1 MKISSIH
8 IYNWDGQIRSLP
20 LKPNGLNIITGR
32 SSTGKSALSEIVEYC
47 MGRSTFNVPV
57 GVIQD
62 HVAWYGVV
70 YQFDG
75 EQVFIGKPAPKN
87 GASSCSTVMV
97 RRGKIV
103 TAPSFD
109 ELTINDDDT
118 GVEVLLSRLL
128 GIPENRTD
136 VAERHTRASFDANV
150 KHTYYYLFQKQG
162 FVTSKDQLLYRQN
175 EDYQPQTIKDTFPIL
190 FGVTSHDRF
199 ILEAELRE
207 LQRNLRL
214 KQKLLDQASSEKDA
228 FAEKSFS
235 LLTEALSVGIFSEN
249 QADLDETTVNKLRRV
264 EQWRPTSVPDDDGLL
279 ITKYEGELAQFREN
293 RMLVRRS
300 IVSAK
305 KFASRADEFA
315 HEAGEQRERLA
326 SIQLLPRDQNGDWQ
340 WPFSEPN
347 LRLDTPIAA
356 ALIAE
361 LASLDSE
368 MSALT
373 TERPQLEA
381 YLAEQERC
389 IDDLNDSI
397 QLKESELAAAIATS
411 ELVAEMGSQN
421 NAAAKVVGRISLFLE
436 NIVPDERLSELK
448 DEATRLSRKIKAI
461 EGKIGL
467 DDQSDR
473 LSSVLNGVSANISTY
488 VSALGGE
495 FGAYPTRFDLNRLT
509 LVFDRPDRPIY
520 MNQTGGGENHL
531 SYHLAALLSLHRF
544 AAKGNHPIPRFLM
557 IDQPTQVYFPS
568 ETSYKTADGSIADT
582 EKDADMEA
590 VRRLFQLLY
599 DFVEKEVPGFQ
610 IIVTEHANLRDKW
623 YQDALVED
631 PWTKPPALVPDEWIS

>member
-1 MKISSIH
+1 MK
-8 IYNWDGQIRSLP
+8 
-20 LKPNGLNIITGR
+20 
-32 SSTGKSALSEIVEYC
+32 
-47 MGRSTFNVPV
+47 
-57 GVIQD
+57 
-62 HVAWYGVV
+62 
-70 YQFDG
+70 
-75 EQVFIGKPAPKN
+75 
-87 GASSCSTVMV
+87 
-97 RRGKIV
+97 
-103 TAPSFD
+103 
-109 ELTINDDDT
+109 
-118 GVEVLLSRLL
+118 
-128 GIPENRTD
+128 
-136 VAERHTRASFDANV
+136 
-150 KHTYYYLFQKQG
+150 
-162 FVTSKDQLLYRQN
+162 
-175 EDYQPQTIKDTFPIL
+175 
-190 FGVTSHDRF
+190 
-199 ILEAELRE
+199 
-207 LQRNLRL
+207 
-214 KQKLLDQASSEKDA
+214 
-228 FAEKSFS
+228 
-235 LLTEALSVGIFSEN
+235 
-249 QADLDETTVNKLRRV
+249 
-264 EQWRPTSVPDDDGLL
+264 
-279 ITKYEGELAQFREN
+279 
-293 RMLVRRS
+293 
-300 IVSAK
+300 
-305 KFASRADEFA
+305 
-315 HEAGEQRERLA
+315 
-326 SIQLLPRDQNGDWQ
+326 PRDQNGDWQ